1 MHEHSLIKNLIE
13 KAKDITLKQGGG
25 KILSLKIKLGALSH
39 ISETHFREHFNNETP
54 GTVLDGAI
62 LNVEEQRDTSD
73 PLAQE
78 IILESVEFEE
88 VND

>member
-13 KAKDITLKQGGG
+13 KAKDIALKQRGG
-25 KILSLKIKLGALSH
+25 KILSLKIRLGALSH
-39 ISETHFREHFNNETP
+39 ISADHFKEHFNNETP
-54 GTVLDGAI
+54 GTVLDGAT
-62 LNVEEQRDTSD
+62 LVVEEQKDTND

-78 IILESVEFEE
+78 IVLESVEFED